1 MGGCSSLSLSLFILK
16 MGGGGDGM
24 LGSHPEGVCSVKAV
38 LCDRACKGLCSSE
51 LLSCEVENR
60 KPL

>member
-1 MGGCSSLSLSLFILK
+1 
-16 MGGGGDGM
+16 M